1 MYWFVMVL
9 LVLISAGGGFMIGA
23 VYGQERGGRD
33 EQRGRG

>member
-1 MYWFVMVL
+1 MYWLVVVMLMV
-9 LVLISAGGGFMIGA
+9 ISAGAGFMIGA